1 MNKYSWLCT
10 HGVFPFGNYK
20 TLSNK
25 ARAVCSVQEVC
36 VPRLYIAEKR
46 RHLSHSQ
53 YPSWWYPTF
62 CRLFFCW
69 TQSRFFQKT
78 DRSFFRAETVS
89 SSSASHRQG
98 LDYFCYMCCLTFIYT
113 IAHVTIFCSHI
124 SFSEILCY
132 FLPLIW
138 HLTTWNA
145 LIICKS
151 LFIKILNKNRFKTD
165 PPVTQPLIFPY
176 YNIWSLGIFFTFFKE
191 FSIYVKEIHLLQS
204 K

>member
-1 MNKYSWLCT
+1 MQCSRSLCT
-10 HGVFPFGNYK
+10 KALYSRKMTPSVSFSISFLMVSNI
-20 TLSNK
+20 LS
-25 ARAVCSVQEVC
+25 ALFAATEHRADSFRKLTDHFSELRLSV
-36 VPRLYIAEKR
+36 P
-46 RHLSHSQ
+46 
-53 YPSWWYPTF
+53 
-62 CRLFFCW
+62 
-69 TQSRFFQKT
+69 
-78 DRSFFRAETVS
+78 
-89 SSSASHRQG
+89 SSASHRQG